1 MLINFLI
8 FLRRILNK
16 MVRTWQEVPK
26 RAKNSITIQLN
37 KLIKKWGVRETRLV
51 ALKIFQ
57 DIGEKI
63 RLEDDIKTAESN
75 LKKLK
80 EKQ

>member
-1 MLINFLI
+1 
-8 FLRRILNK
+8 

-51 ALKIFQ
+51 ALKIFD

-63 RLEDDIKTAESN
+63 RLEEDIKLAEAN
-75 LKKLK
+75 LKKLR
-80 EKQ
+80 EKK

>member
-1 MLINFLI
+1 
-8 FLRRILNK
+8 

-26 RAKNSITIQLN
+26 RARNSITIQLN

-51 ALKIFQ
+51 ALKIFE

-63 RLEDDIKTAESN
+63 RLEDDIKSAEAN
-75 LKKLK
+75 LKKLR

>member
-1 MLINFLI
+1 
-8 FLRRILNK
+8 

-63 RLEDDIKTAESN
+63 RLEDDIKSAEEN
-75 LKKLK
+75 LKKLRN
-80 EKQ
+80 KQ

>member
-1 MLINFLI
+1 
-8 FLRRILNK
+8 

-80 EKQ
+80 EKQWK

>member
-1 MLINFLI
+1 
-8 FLRRILNK
+8 

-26 RAKNSITIQLN
+26 RARNSITIQLE

-63 RLEDDIKTAESN
+63 RLEEDIKNAESN
-75 LKKLK
+75 LKKLRN
-80 EKQ
+80 KQ

>member
-1 MLINFLI
+1 
-8 FLRRILNK
+8 

-26 RAKNSITIQLN
+26 RARNSITIQLN

-63 RLEDDIKTAESN
+63 RLEEDIKNAESN